1 MGLALTAST
10 RVILIVLAAYT
21 GGLSSYYVDGK
32 VAVGLLGLVIGL
44 FALVAQSQ
52 RKQQASNAKNTSIL
66 RGVSKRHRSTAD
78 LKVQY
83 HKKNP
88 SEGDQLLRGVQ
99 AKDAWRKDVNSDVVS
114 EAWFSFAGH
123 IVQEFIYD
131 TWYSHLTPDKEF
143 PAEVRALLN
152 GAFGRLAKRAR
163 THLHLHQL
171 CCDLVDM
178 LIDQIDIF
186 RDAKQALLSEMNV
199 DWDENVPQL
208 DERTEEMLRR
218 MLARDSNL
226 HPGFENP
233 KAHYAVLKHMSDS
246 VISMLAD
253 PVYSNRVLSRVV
265 SREMLSACVLR
276 KVLEQCSP
284 YRFQKWMNGLLT
296 LLTRR
301 GDGLMCED
309 DVARPSSELRG
320 VWNQTTKVL
329 QTVALEEKV
338 VEGNGSSDDDDAQE
352 STGGFLRPH
361 TILETIRRISSPAEY
376 NRQQSSG
383 GGKFKGKPSAHV
395 SSAEI
400 SSNEARDFVVYRIRV
415 GDDRGEWTVSRRY
428 RHFESLHRTIRAT
441 KGYTLSLPGKRLFG
455 HGFSPEYIES
465 RRRALDDYVVKLL
478 QNPDLCS
485 LDAVWEFFRKRSE
498 RFQIQS
504 QSKSFLSDTVKR
516 TVVGMTRDAC
526 HAARTQAKSAAS
538 AFDRGKRKSKKKDQ
552 STGQVAI
559 QLNIRIDDEGEQSPS
574 PCLHDD
580 SDAESSTSTPQQLSI
595 SAPLCDLVNCVFS
608 LETRGFFTRQIFQ
621 ISKQFLLLVFGDT
634 VNEYLNSRITMLQQE
649 STIAKIIAQLQSFL
663 WPGGKFVRKNGIVE
677 PATEEKYVSLAEPG
691 DDFEEIRASLREQLS
706 SGAPVTVSKIVGRMA
721 YFEGTRDIMQLL
733 QSSTMTMQI
742 GYGFLE
748 LILAHLFPEIK
759 HKLS

>member
-1 MGLALTAST
+1 
-10 RVILIVLAAYT
+10 
-21 GGLSSYYVDGK
+21 
-32 VAVGLLGLVIGL
+32 
-44 FALVAQSQ
+44 
-52 RKQQASNAKNTSIL
+52 
-66 RGVSKRHRSTAD
+66 
-78 LKVQY
+78 
-83 HKKNP
+83 
-88 SEGDQLLRGVQ
+88 
-99 AKDAWRKDVNSDVVS
+99 
-114 EAWFSFAGH
+114 
-123 IVQEFIYD
+123 
-131 TWYSHLTPDKEF
+131 
-143 PAEVRALLN
+143 
-152 GAFGRLAKRAR
+152 
-163 THLHLHQL
+163 
-171 CCDLVDM
+171 
-178 LIDQIDIF
+178 
-186 RDAKQALLSEMNV
+186 
-199 DWDENVPQL
+199 
-208 DERTEEMLRR
+208 
-218 MLARDSNL
+218 
-226 HPGFENP
+226 
-233 KAHYAVLKHMSDS
+233 MSDS

-329 QTVALEEKV
+329 QTVALEEK
-338 VEGNGSSDDDDAQE
+338 ENK
-352 STGGFLRPH
+352 R
-361 TILETIRRISSPAEY
+361 PAEY
-376 NRQQSSG
+376 NRQQSSR

-465 RRRALDDYVVKLL
+465 RRRALDDYVVRLL

-504 QSKSFLSDTVKR
+504 ESKSFLSDTVKR
-516 TVVGMTRDAC
+516 TVVGVTRDAC

-634 VNEYLNSRITMLQQE
+634 VDEYLNSRITMLQQE

-759 HKLS
+759 HELS

>member
-1 MGLALTAST
+1 MCTD
-10 RVILIVLAAYT
+10 
-21 GGLSSYYVDGK
+21 VDRK
-32 VAVGLLGLVIGL
+32 VAFGLLGLVVGL
-44 FALVAQSQ
+44 FAFVAQSQ
-52 RKQQASNAKNTSIL
+52 RKQQASSAKNTGLL
-66 RGVSKRHRSTAD
+66 RGISKRQKSTAN
-78 LKVQY
+78 LKAQY
-83 HKKNP
+83 QKKNP
-88 SEGDQLLRGVQ
+88 FEGDQPLRGVQ
-99 AKDAWRKDVNSDVVS
+99 VKDAWRKDVNSDVVS

-163 THLHLHQL
+163 TNLHLHQL

-186 RDAKQALLSEMNV
+186 RDAKQAVLSEMNV
-199 DWDENVPQL
+199 DWDEDLPQL

-233 KAHYAVLKHMSDS
+233 KAHYTVLKHMSDS
-246 VISMLAD
+246 VISLLAD

-276 KVLEQCSP
+276 KVIEQCSP

-301 GDGLMCED
+301 GEGVICAE

-320 VWNQTTKVL
+320 VWNQTTKVF

-338 VEGNGSSDDDDAQE
+338 VDGNVSSDDDGAKE
-352 STGGFLRPH
+352 STGGLMMSPH
-361 TILETIRRISSPAEY
+361 TILETIKRISSPAEY
-376 NRQQSSG
+376 NRQQSST

-400 SSNEARDFVVYRIRV
+400 NSNEARDFVVYRIRV

-504 QSKSFLSDTVKR
+504 ESKSFLSDTVKR
-516 TVVGMTRDAC
+516 TVVGVTRDAC
-526 HAARTQAKSAAS
+526 HVARTQVKSAAN
-538 AFDRGKRKSKKKDQ
+538 AFDRGKKKSKEKDE
-552 STGQVAI
+552 STGRQVAI
-559 QLNIRIDDEGEQSPS
+559 QLNIRIDDEAEQSPS

-580 SDAESSTSTPQQLSI
+580 SDAESSTIMPEQLSI

-608 LETRGFFTRQIFQ
+608 LEMRGFFTRQIFQ

-634 VNEYLNSRITMLQQE
+634 VDEYLNSRLTLLQQE
-649 STIAKIIAQLQSFL
+649 STIARIIAQLQSFL
-663 WPGGKFVRKNGIVE
+663 WPGGKFIRKDGIVE

-691 DDFEEIRASLREQLS
+691 EDFEEVRASLREQLS
-706 SGAPVTVSKIVGRMA
+706 SGAPVAVSKLVGRLA
-721 YFEGTRDIMQLL
+721 YFEGTSDIMQLL
-733 QSSTMTMQI
+733 QSRTMTMQI

-759 HKLS
+759 RELS